1 MDNAAT
7 MRNSRTYMIVLDAA
21 TIGDKYETTARF
33 ITTDGQFHH
42 WWNYLPFTFMV
53 TTDLDAEAISEA
65 LRPMTGTARF
75 LVVAVNPSES
85 EGRLPRAGWQWIR
98 QHEQLPDRPG

>member
-1 MDNAAT
+1 MI
-7 MRNSRTYMIVLDAA
+7 RNSRTYMIVLDAA
-21 TIGDKYETTARF
+21 TIGDSDDVIARF
-33 ITTDGQFHH
+33 ITTDLRFHR

-65 LRPMTGTARF
+65 LRPLTGTARF
-75 LVVAVNPSES
+75 LVMAVDPSES

-98 QHEQLPDRPG
+98 QHERPDATVGGA